1 MRRVTLERR
10 SVGGLPLYGLAEAD
24 ALGVDL
30 VVSARPGGVS
40 DAPYGSFNLATHVG
54 DDPSAVAENR
64 RRLVTALGAP
74 IVLVRQVH
82 GARVADATTATP
94 STEAD
99 ALVDEG
105 CERAVGVLVADCV
118 PVALLDPGRRVAVV
132 HAGWRGL
139 AAGTLAAALARFDDP
154 ARVVAVLGPS
164 ISGAA
169 YQIGEDVARRFV
181 DHAGAL
187 APDGPGRWR
196 LDLRATAVEQLE
208 RLGVASDHVLVTA
221 EVTDGGGTFFSDR
234 AERPTGR
241 FALVVRRRP

>member
-1 MRRVTLERR
+1 MRVVALEARE
-10 SVGGLPLYGLAEAD
+10 VADLPLYGLAEAD

-40 DAPYGSFNLATHVG
+40 RAPYAGLNLGAHVG
-54 DDPSAVAENR
+54 DDPAAVTENR
-64 RRLVTALGAP
+64 RRLGAALGAP
-74 IVLVRQVH
+74 VVLVRQVH
-82 GARVADATTATP
+82 GATVVDAATAEE

-99 ALVDEG
+99 GLVEAG

-118 PVALLDPGRRVAVV
+118 PVALIDPGRRVAVV

-139 AAGTLAAALARFDDP
+139 AAGVLGAALVRFEDP

-164 ISGAA
+164 ISGPG
-169 YQIGEDVARRFV
+169 YQVGDEVARRFGE
-181 DHAGAL
+181 HPGAL
-187 APDGPGRWR
+187 TPDGSGHWR
-196 LDLRATAVEQLE
+196 LDLRAVAAAQLE
-208 RLGVASDHVLVTA
+208 GRGVESSRVLASA
-221 EVTDGGGTFFSDR
+221 EVTDGGATFFSDR

>member
-1 MRRVTLERR
+1 MRRVALEPREL
-10 SVGGLPLYGLAEAD
+10 GGLPLYGLAEAD

-40 DAPYGSFNLATHVG
+40 GAPYGSLNLATHVG
-54 DDPSAVAENR
+54 DDPAAVAENR
-64 RRLVTALGAP
+64 RRLVAALGAP

-82 GARVADATTATP
+82 GARVADAAAATET
-94 STEAD
+94 TEAD
-99 ALVDEG
+99 ALLDEG
-105 CERAVGVLVADCV
+105 CERALGVLVADCV
-118 PVALLDPGRRVAVV
+118 PLALLDPGRAVAVV

-139 AAGTLAAALARFDDP
+139 AAGAVPAALARFADP

-164 ISGAA
+164 ISGPA
-169 YQIGEDVARRFV
+169 YQVGEEVAGRFGE
-181 DHAGAL
+181 HASAL
-187 APDGPGRWR
+187 APDGPGHWR
-196 LDLRATAVEQLE
+196 LDLRAVAAEQLE

>member
-1 MRRVTLERR
+1 MRAVALAARE
-10 SVGGLPLYGLAEAD
+10 VGGLPLYGLAEAD
-24 ALGVDL
+24 ALGVEL
-30 VVSARPGGVS
+30 VVSARLGGVS
-40 DAPYGSFNLATHVG
+40 RAPYGSLNLATHVG
-54 DDPSAVAENR
+54 DDPAAVAENR
-64 RRLVTALGAP
+64 RRLGAALGTP
-74 IVLVRQVH
+74 VVLVRQVH
-82 GARVADATTATP
+82 GARVVDAADAAP

-99 ALVDEG
+99 GLVEHG

-118 PVALLDPGRRVAVV
+118 PVALVDPGRRVAVV

-139 AAGTLAAALARFDDP
+139 CAGAVPAALAQFEDP

-169 YQIGEDVARRFV
+169 YQVGEEVARRFA

-187 APDGPGRWR
+187 APDGPGHWR
-196 LDLRATAVEQLE
+196 LDLRAVAAAQLE
-208 RLGVASDHVLVTA
+208 RLGVEGDRVLVTA
-221 EVTDGGGTFFSDR
+221 EATDGGATFFSYR